1 MDSMPNPKQA
11 DPEDVAI
18 AAIKEA
24 YQQIGRADKRL
35 PNVNERV
42 SRSEQDAARHPPDR
56 HKRLAVP
63 GRRSPGGRLVRQGL
77 IAVLMATCIGAGAIA
92 LRSQGDAAKLMIA
105 SWGPQLGMI
114 SSPATENPI
123 PTQPRLP
130 AVHASAVKAEAPR
143 PASPQPTPAA
153 QMAAEDAAP
162 TFATPSPIQEH
173 ALQSMASDLAALEQE
188 V

>member
-1 MDSMPNPKQA
+1 MDSMPNPKQT

-35 PNVNERV
+35 PNVNEQFFRL
-42 SRSEQDAARHPPDR
+42 EQKAARHPSDQQIHPSDQQ
-56 HKRLAVP
+56 KRLAVLR
-63 GRRSPGGRLVRQGL
+63 RRSSDSRLVLRGL
-77 IAVLMATCIGAGAIA
+77 IALLMATCIGAGAIA
-92 LRSQGDAAKLMIA
+92 LRSHGDAAKLMIA

-153 QMAAEDAAP
+153 QMAAED
-162 TFATPSPIQEH
+162 
-173 ALQSMASDLAALEQE
+173 
-188 V
+188 